1 MSPDHYPLV
10 IFAEASRVYP
20 ASLGKIGSGDDK
32 SLTADEMTKRRLWR
46 QQCAN
51 ERTSMDPRCL
61 VGPKKLGS
69 GLSRL
74 THLLDEGPKTM
85 GAIETIMELLPND
98 TEKITSREVR
108 TLPGQPLRPR
118 LPASASSGTTSVLGM
133 PAPGDVQALT
143 ALAIVS
149 LGFLIA
155 LFWMKKGTPLDRF
168 ATSPMPASSVVASNS
183 VPVATSADN
192 EINEHVKEDLE
203 PSADIHKS
211 VALDSISTPQTV
223 AFIDNS
229 LSDVP
234 LTPVTPMVPSTPTA
248 VGGDGAANGDEEDS
262 DNENGPEQPGP
273 RRRRN
278 RRRGKKKRA
287 GSIAVGMEP
296 SEDSAPTDVEKA
308 TGSSSDE
315 KVPAKPPL
323 AIPPT
328 ITKVASPS
336 LVVSEDVLGKFDST
350 H

>member
-1 MSPDHYPLV
+1 
-10 IFAEASRVYP
+10 
-20 ASLGKIGSGDDK
+20 
-32 SLTADEMTKRRLWR
+32 
-46 QQCAN
+46 
-51 ERTSMDPRCL
+51 
-61 VGPKKLGS
+61 
-69 GLSRL
+69 
-74 THLLDEGPKTM
+74 
-85 GAIETIMELLPND
+85 
-98 TEKITSREVR
+98 
-108 TLPGQPLRPR
+108 
-118 LPASASSGTTSVLGM
+118 
-133 PAPGDVQALT
+133 
-143 ALAIVS
+143 
-149 LGFLIA
+149 
-155 LFWMKKGTPLDRF
+155 
-168 ATSPMPASSVVASNS
+168 MPASSVVASNS

-223 AFIDNS
+223 TFIDNS

-296 SEDSAPTDVEKA
+296 SEDNAPTDVEKA